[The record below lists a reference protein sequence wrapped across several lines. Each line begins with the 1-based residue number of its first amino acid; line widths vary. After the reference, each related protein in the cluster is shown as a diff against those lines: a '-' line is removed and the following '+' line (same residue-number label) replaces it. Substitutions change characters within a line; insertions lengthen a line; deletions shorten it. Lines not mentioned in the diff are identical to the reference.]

1 MTTRSGRFDMRHR
14 ETRRASMTPV
24 RPGADLRAALT
35 IDPDGRNLTAAEGL
49 PVTGEPSAELQARLV
64 VTP

>member
-1 MTTRSGRFDMRHR
+1 
-14 ETRRASMTPV
+14 MTPV